1 MEKFTGTEKYQGIRK
16 YNSKLIE
23 RRFFQED
30 KIRRA
35 VFEARYDSGGGKTG
49 GGGSGHAFVSDP
61 TASAAM
67 REVSPLRAIEIELGK
82 NETETIKWPEKWLAV
97 IEATYR
103 RYEGGI
109 IEQLLKY
116 RYAGEPYQKTCMELH
131 ISSSTYYQ
139 MITEVQQ
146 FALACACQV
155 GVVRVF

>member
-35 VFEARYDSGGGKTG
+35 VFEARHDSGGGKTG

-67 REVSPLRAIEIELGK
+67 REVSPLRAIEIETGK

-103 RYEGGI
+103 HYSGGVV
-109 IEQLLKY
+109 EQLLKR
-116 RYAGEPYQKTCMELH
+116 RYAGENHVQTCMELC
-131 ISSSTYYQ
+131 ISQNVYYC
-139 MITEVQQ
+139 MLREAGQ
-146 FALACACQV
+146 FTLACACQV
-155 GVVRVF
+155 GLVRVF

>member
-35 VFEARYDSGGGKTG
+35 VFEARHDNGGGKTG

-67 REVSPLRAIEIELGK
+67 REVSPLRAVEIEVGK
-82 NETETIKWPEKWLAV
+82 NESETVKWPEKWLAV

-103 RYEGGI
+103 RYSDGVAAGI
-109 IEQLLKY
+109 LRDRY
-116 RYAGEPYQKTCMELH
+116 RGETQVKTCMENY
-131 ISSSTYYQ
+131 ISKATYYFILREIENYA
-139 MITEVQQ
+139 MM
-146 FALACACQV
+146 CACQM
-155 GVVRVF
+155 GLVRVF

>member
-1 MEKFTGTEKYQGIRK
+1 MEKFAGTEKYQGIRK

-35 VFEARYDSGGGKTG
+35 VFEARHDSGGGKTG

-67 REVSPLRAIEIELGK
+67 REVSPLRAVEIELGK
-82 NETETIKWPEKWLAV
+82 NETETVKWPEKWLAV

-103 RYEGGI
+103 RYEKGVGAQI
-109 IEQLLKY
+109 LKDRY
-116 RYAGEPYQKTCMELH
+116 RGESPVKTCMENY
-131 ISSSTYYQ
+131 ISRTTYYSVVSE
-139 MITEVQQ
+139 IDS
-146 FALACACQV
+146 FAMMCACQV
-155 GVVRVF
+155 GLVRVF

>member
-23 RRFFQED
+23 RRFFQEE

-35 VFEARYDSGGGKTG
+35 VFEARHDSGGGKTG

-67 REVSPLRAIEIELGK
+67 REVSPLRAIEIETGK
-82 NETETIKWPEKWLAV
+82 NETETVKWPEKWLAV

-103 RYEGGI
+103 RYGDGI
-109 IEQLLKY
+109 IGELLHR
-116 RYAGEPYQKTCMELH
+116 RYSGEPYQTTCINLH
-131 ISSSTYYQ
+131 ISKSLYYQ
-139 MITEVQQ
+139 MMTEVQS
-146 FALACACQV
+146 FALACACQA
-155 GVVRVF
+155 GVAKVF